1 MWPALKE
8 TRASLANYLVHDAQP
23 INDMATLVDSM
34 ITGWTMTVAN
44 GFVYVKNGLA
54 VAITGDQLT
63 MLGLHVLWT
72 GMGRKGV
79 VVAGFVQM
87 KVCASVEP
95 HPFWKAMYSMVAWL
109 LTPPDPIRDLLEI
122 GRPDLLEHVRR
133 GYLEWI
139 ARVKNPALIER
150 ALDLLTAGAW
160 ELSTRSAIWGGVAAL
175 SKSACIQML
184 STRSSGLNG
193 VARSATIATPTIV
206 LNQRGELVVHP
217 RDQRYIIV
225 MLLFAHPFLWSVRG
239 VPADAPIQFH
249 QLVVEQPFLFDPALA
264 CPAVPFDDLPI

>member
-1 MWPALKE
+1 
-8 TRASLANYLVHDAQP
+8 
-23 INDMATLVDSM
+23 
-34 ITGWTMTVAN
+34 
-44 GFVYVKNGLA
+44 
-54 VAITGDQLT
+54 
-63 MLGLHVLWT
+63 
-72 GMGRKGV
+72 
-79 VVAGFVQM
+79 
-87 KVCASVEP
+87 
-95 HPFWKAMYSMVAWL
+95 
-109 LTPPDPIRDLLEI
+109 
-122 GRPDLLEHVRR
+122 
-133 GYLEWI
+133 
-139 ARVKNPALIER
+139 
-150 ALDLLTAGAW
+150 
-160 ELSTRSAIWGGVAAL
+160 
-175 SKSACIQML
+175 ML